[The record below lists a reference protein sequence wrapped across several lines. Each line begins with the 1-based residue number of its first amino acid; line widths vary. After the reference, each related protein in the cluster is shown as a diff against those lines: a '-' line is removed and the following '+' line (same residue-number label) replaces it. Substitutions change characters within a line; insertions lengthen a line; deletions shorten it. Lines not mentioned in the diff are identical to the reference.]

1 MRQRCVIIGAGILGA
16 ALAARL
22 ADADASVTVVDA
34 DQPGTGTSGSSLAWV
49 NANGKP
55 PRAYHDLNVA
65 GIRAWREWSA
75 QLGGDWFRPGGSLRW
90 ANPAD
95 AATLAE
101 HVAMLTEWDY
111 PARLLTPA
119 QALELEPELAIPPEA
134 REVAYFPEEAHLF
147 TRPAIRALLDYAT
160 SRGVTLITGD
170 AVVGLLSS
178 GARVRGVRLA
188 SGATHE
194 AETVVLCAGW
204 RTPSLAAH
212 LGVNVPLVP
221 VDAPG
226 SPAPCIVAWTE
237 PTPVKLSRYVSPPD
251 LDMRPAEQGRLLLE
265 AGDQDVAVDLATD
278 ASQLAAHA
286 QTLLERAR
294 RYLPALADTRIA
306 EYKVCIRPLPIDGY
320 SIVGRPSGVEGCYV
334 MVTHS
339 GVTLAAHLAALA
351 SSEIL
356 TGRDEPTLAP
366 FRLQRFANAAPSGDT
381 SPARH

>member
-1 MRQRCVIIGAGILGA
+1 
-16 ALAARL
+16 
-22 ADADASVTVVDA
+22 
-34 DQPGTGTSGSSLAWV
+34 
-49 NANGKP
+49 
-55 PRAYHDLNVA
+55 
-65 GIRAWREWSA
+65 
-75 QLGGDWFRPGGSLRW
+75 
-90 ANPAD
+90 
-95 AATLAE
+95 
-101 HVAMLTEWDY
+101 
-111 PARLLTPA
+111 
-119 QALELEPELAIPPEA
+119 
-134 REVAYFPEEAHLF
+134 
-147 TRPAIRALLDYAT
+147 
-160 SRGVTLITGD
+160 
-170 AVVGLLSS
+170 
-178 GARVRGVRLA
+178 
-188 SGATHE
+188 
-194 AETVVLCAGW
+194 
-204 RTPSLAAH
+204 
-212 LGVNVPLVP
+212 
-221 VDAPG
+221 
-226 SPAPCIVAWTE
+226 
-237 PTPVKLSRYVSPPD
+237 
-251 LDMRPAEQGRLLLE
+251 MRPAEQGRLLLE